1 MRAMLARVRNH
12 LVTGFLFIMPVL
24 ITFVVL
30 ARFWDKLLKV
40 GRACSRF
47 LRVDTVLGPS
57 GDAVMAVLVFL
68 FICALA
74 GFLIRVSFLRR
85 VSERIDRRLND
96 WIPGYSQI
104 RAEAKRKVGAE
115 EEKEKAPVHDACLV
129 RVQDLWQ
136 PGYIV
141 ERNVDGTR
149 TVFVPL
155 APAGT
160 SGQVYVVSP
169 EQVRDLGRDSA
180 ALQAQLARLGKGL
193 MSR

>member
-1 MRAMLARVRNH
+1 MRAALARLRNH

-24 ITFVVL
+24 IVFVVL
-30 ARFWDKLLKV
+30 ARFWSKLLKV
-40 GRACSRF
+40 GNSCSRF
-47 LRVDTVLGPS
+47 LRVDTVLGSS
-57 GDAVMAVLVFL
+57 GDAVMAVLFFL
-68 FICALA
+68 FICTVA
-74 GFLIRVSFLRR
+74 GFLIRLSFLRR
-85 VSERIDRRLND
+85 LSERIDRHLND

-104 RAEAKRKVGAE
+104 RAEAKQKIGAE
-115 EEKEKAPVHDACLV
+115 EKAAPPVYPACLV

-141 ERNVDGTR
+141 EKNADGTR

-160 SGQVYVVSP
+160 SGQVYVV
-169 EQVRDLGRDSA
+169 ELDRIRDLGSDSA

>member
-1 MRAMLARVRNH
+1 MLARVRTH
-12 LVTGFLFIMPVL
+12 IVTGFLFIMPVL

-30 ARFWDKLLKV
+30 ARFWDKLLKI

-47 LRVDTVLGPS
+47 LRVDTVLGPP
-57 GDAVMAVLVFL
+57 GDAVMAVLFFL
-68 FICALA
+68 FICTLA
-74 GFLIRVSFLRR
+74 GFLIRISFLRR
-85 VSERIDRRLND
+85 ASERIDGRLND
-96 WIPGYSQI
+96 WIPGYSRI
-104 RAEAKRKVGAE
+104 RAEAKQKVGAE
-115 EEKEKAPVHDACLV
+115 EEKAPVHDACLV

-136 PGYIV
+136 PGYVV
-141 ERNVDGTR
+141 EKNADGTR

-169 EQVRDLGRDSA
+169 EQVRDLARDSA

-193 MSR
+193 MPR